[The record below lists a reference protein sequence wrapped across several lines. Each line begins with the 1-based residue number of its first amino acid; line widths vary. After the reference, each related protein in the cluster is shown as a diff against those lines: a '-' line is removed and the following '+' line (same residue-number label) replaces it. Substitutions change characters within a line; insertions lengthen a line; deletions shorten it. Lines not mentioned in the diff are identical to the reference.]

1 MRKYKILKRVQFS
14 LLMAISKRDVDGW
27 VGKKRIEPFCT
38 KTRWLC
44 YKMKICKQKTH
55 CLPSKGYWW
64 NWWFW
69 CSVDKRY
76 IEKFL
81 VRNRV
86 GFRSLVRP
94 LIKLKFQNEMCIIL
108 YSTENQFDMFILS
121 NLFCLI
127 IYQYQDAIC
136 PKIKFSL
143 NALTTKIK
151 NCWRDVYIVN
161 IFKYRRFLSQT
172 CSSRIS
178 SIYSP

>member
-1 MRKYKILKRVQFS
+1 MLRLLSSFRSFCPWTLWLKFQTFWTPNCIRRQWPFSMINDSSVDYQNYLHLFDNRKLNVKWGSIKYWSVCS

-76 IEKFL
+76 IEKF
-81 VRNRV
+81 
-86 GFRSLVRP
+86 
-94 LIKLKFQNEMCIIL
+94 
-108 YSTENQFDMFILS
+108 
-121 NLFCLI
+121 
-127 IYQYQDAIC
+127 
-136 PKIKFSL
+136 
-143 NALTTKIK
+143 
-151 NCWRDVYIVN
+151 
-161 IFKYRRFLSQT
+161 
-172 CSSRIS
+172 
-178 SIYSP
+178 